1 MTISSIGSLGN
12 WATPQDPAT
21 QIPARRQVVR
31 AAKAINESSILGE
44 NQLVFSID
52 SETRREIIRIENR
65 DTHEVVLQIPPEY
78 VLRLAQQLH
87 RGSAQTLSDGADT

>member
-1 MTISSIGSLGN
+1 M
-12 WATPQDPAT
+12 